1 MELKIFVILI
11 NYKNAKLTID
21 CIDSIYKANNE
32 VRIVVVDNN
41 SEDDSVIRIRDKFD
55 DIIIIESKTNLGFSG
70 GNNLGIKYALNN
82 SADIIMLLNNDTIV
96 DKNIFNNFILH
107 NDGNSVLVP
116 KIYFFGTDILW
127 YAGGTV
133 SKITG
138 NAVHYGYNKKD
149 DIKYCENKFVNFATG
164 CCVWIPRGAFE
175 KIGYMDE
182 EYFLYFE
189 DVDYSLKMNLN
200 SISIKY
206 ISPAV
211 VWHKVSS
218 SSGGN
223 TSKLSNYYN
232 TRNRLMCIDIYSSYF
247 YTTAFWYSVITR
259 YIRIFQK
266 QLKGDISWKSIR
278 KGIHDYKKGI
288 SGKVDVYD

>member
-116 KIYFFGTDILW
+116 KIYFSEQIYFGMLE
-127 YAGGTV
+127 V
-133 SKITG
+133 
-138 NAVHYGYNKKD
+138 
-149 DIKYCENKFVNFATG
+149 
-164 CCVWIPRGAFE
+164 
-175 KIGYMDE
+175 
-182 EYFLYFE
+182 
-189 DVDYSLKMNLN
+189 
-200 SISIKY
+200 
-206 ISPAV
+206 
-211 VWHKVSS
+211 
-218 SSGGN
+218 
-223 TSKLSNYYN
+223 
-232 TRNRLMCIDIYSSYF
+232 
-247 YTTAFWYSVITR
+247 
-259 YIRIFQK
+259 Q
-266 QLKGDISWKSIR
+266 
-278 KGIHDYKKGI
+278 
-288 SGKVDVYD
+288 